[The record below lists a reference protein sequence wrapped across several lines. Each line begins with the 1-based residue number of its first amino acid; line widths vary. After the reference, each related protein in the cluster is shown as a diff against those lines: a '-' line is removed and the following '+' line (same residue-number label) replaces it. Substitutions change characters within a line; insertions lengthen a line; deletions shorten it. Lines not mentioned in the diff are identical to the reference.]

1 MIHQETNRQPSS
13 SPHFHPSPDAKPL
26 ITCSIQRTWLD
37 FDSEKRNQKGLY
49 LFQDA
54 SEPLGLT
61 VDDNLSLLPL
71 VQILE
76 HFQER
81 GLRHGL
87 HVHRGHQPVPLCC
100 CVQNLLQH
108 RQSCCMGKEKKKTRE
123 FKIEKV
129 ETTMWV
135 IMLFTGI

>member
-1 MIHQETNRQPSS
+1 MQTPLFMSPVFDTPGNNRQPTS
-13 SPHFHPSPDAKPL
+13 SPHFHPSTSPDSKSPV
-26 ITCSIQRTWLD
+26 ITCSIQRLWLD
-37 FDSEKRNQKGLY
+37 FGREMRNGKGLY

-87 HVHRGHQPVPLCC
+87 HVH
-100 CVQNLLQH
+100 
-108 RQSCCMGKEKKKTRE
+108 
-123 FKIEKV
+123 
-129 ETTMWV
+129 
-135 IMLFTGI
+135 